1 MTLRAHEKMVWDG
14 LADKRLRKLFA
25 ANVPYREIAEIFGCS
40 QSAIAG
46 RVHRLGLQM
55 RTGINRSRRAP
66 NHHEKPSG
74 PSLEGIFLNGE
85 PLRFAEVDRPCARCA
100 VRETQ
105 HHRHGCGQF
114 AAEVR
119 VRLK

>member
-1 MTLRAHEKMVWDG
+1 MTDKMKWDG
-14 LADKRLRKLFA
+14 MADSRLRKLFA
-25 ANVPYREIAEIFGCS
+25 ANVPYREIASIFGCS
-40 QSAIAG
+40 ESAVAG

-66 NHHEKPSG
+66 NHREKPKE
-74 PSLEGIFLNGE
+74 PSLEWIFLNGE
-85 PLRFAEVDRPCARCA
+85 PLTFAITDNPCARCA
-100 VRETQ
+100 VRESV
-105 HHRHGCGQF
+105 HHEHGCGQF

>member
-1 MTLRAHEKMVWDG
+1 MPDKLKWDG
-14 LADKRLRKLFA
+14 LADKRLRKLFEA
-25 ANVPYREIAEIFGCS
+25 GTTYREIAEIFGCS

-66 NHHEKPSG
+66 NHREKPKE
-74 PSLEGIFLNGE
+74 PSPESIFLNGE
-85 PLRFAEVDRPCARCA
+85 PLTFAVTDRPCARCA
-100 VRETQ
+100 VRETE